1 MFMHNNIIP
10 AGWLAFELSVL
21 RRLKFKS
28 VAIPFAG
35 EPHLGLYLKRWGARV
50 AANDLMQWAWT
61 KASARIEN
69 NAAHLSEEDVE
80 MLLEDTYLPG
90 DALNNPA
97 LLKWFN
103 ETDAFWFDNLRINIS
118 MLDSEVKRSLALSTG
133 MAVGDYVL
141 SFDEETRSLRQPLS
155 LQDVFRR
162 AWASEPA
169 PVNNSQ
175 RNTSSNAEARAFLAE
190 QHTDLL
196 FLRLPLAAKK
206 FEDRRRSLSAWRE
219 EWVRGGDGFWDEI
232 DRQQA
237 GRLGSHAETKQQYL
251 RFLEDLLHTAAH
263 LRTWAIAF
271 TENGFVSTS
280 EIVET
285 IARVRRVD
293 SIYTKDFSEL
303 MGVRATIITT

>member
-1 MFMHNNIIP
+1 MLMNNSTIP

-28 VAIPFAG
+28 VALPFAG
-35 EPHLGLYLKRWGARV
+35 EPHLALYLKRWGARV
-50 AANDLMQWAWT
+50 AVNDIMQWAWT
-61 KASARIEN
+61 KAAAFVEN
-69 NAAHLSEEDVE
+69 NVARLSEEDVE
-80 MLLEDTYLPG
+80 LLLEDAYMPG

-103 ETDAFWFDNLRINIS
+103 ETDAFWFDNLRMSAS

-141 SFDEETRSLRQPLS
+141 SFDEETRALRQPLS

-162 AWASEPA
+162 AWQSQPA

-175 RNTSSNAEARAFLAE
+175 RNTSLNLEARAFLAE

-196 FLRLPLAAKK
+196 YLRLPLAAKK
-206 FEDRRRSLSAWRE
+206 IEDRRRSLPAWRE

-232 DRQQA
+232 GRLQA
-237 GRLGSHAETKQQYL
+237 GRLGSHAETRQQYL
-251 RFLEDLLHTAAH
+251 HFLEDLLHTAAH
-263 LRTWAIAF
+263 LPKWAIAF

-285 IARVRRVD
+285 IARVRKVD

-303 MGVRATIITT
+303 LGARATIITA